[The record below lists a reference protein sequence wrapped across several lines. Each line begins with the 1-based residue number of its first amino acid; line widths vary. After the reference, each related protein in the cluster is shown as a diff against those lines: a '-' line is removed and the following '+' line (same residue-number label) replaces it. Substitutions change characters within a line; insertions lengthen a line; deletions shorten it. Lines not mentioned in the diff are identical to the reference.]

1 VHLIGGGATT
11 GADAPL
17 YAPFVAEAA
26 LRAGHA
32 GRARPRIAVI
42 SLHPEAEEKAAAL
55 GELLTEAGTGHTL
68 ELHLTAGRPGGPIE
82 LDAIADVDGIAVG
95 GGNVENVRAGLE
107 PVFGELRRLVAGGVP
122 YLGVSAGA
130 MIAAEGS
137 LGSGSRIGGVVV
149 SPEDP
154 GEAGDELEIEAG
166 IGLVDVAIEVHVA
179 ERGML
184 SRLVAAVE
192 SGLVAGGLGV
202 PRPPAEIQGGG
213 GEDVLDGTAEVRTRA
228 GDDVTAA
235 FLRGSRGAL
244 EAAVAGGARLAVLKE
259 GSPSCGSGFV
269 YDGTF
274 SGARREGR
282 GVTAALLERHGI
294 RVFSDLRIDD
304 AAAYLRSL
312 EGER

>member
-1 VHLIGGGATT
+1 MSVHLIGGGATT

-32 GRARPRIAVI
+32 GRARPRVAVI

-55 GELLTEAGTGHTL
+55 GELLAEAGTGPAI
-68 ELHLTAGRPGGPIE
+68 EVHLTAGRPGEPIG
-82 LDAIADVDGIAVG
+82 LGAIADVDGIAVG
-95 GGNVENVRAGLE
+95 GGVVEDVRAGLE

-202 PRPPAEIQGGG
+202 DERTALIVGDGGLRVEGKGSVWRVLPTEG
-213 GEDVLDGTAEVRTRA
+213 GVLVSTIGT
-228 GDDVTAA
+228 
-235 FLRGSRGAL
+235 
-244 EAAVAGGARLAVLKE
+244 
-259 GSPSCGSGFV
+259 
-269 YDGTF
+269 
-274 SGARREGR
+274 
-282 GVTAALLERHGI
+282 
-294 RVFSDLRIDD
+294 
-304 AAAYLRSL
+304 
-312 EGER
+312 